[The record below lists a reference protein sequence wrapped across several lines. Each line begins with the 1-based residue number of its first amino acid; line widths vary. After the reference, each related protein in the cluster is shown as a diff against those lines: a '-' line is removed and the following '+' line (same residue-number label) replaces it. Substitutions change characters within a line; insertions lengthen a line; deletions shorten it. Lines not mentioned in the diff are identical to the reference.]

1 MFEGDIPA
9 LRGLKTLLVAV
20 LALGL
25 PGMAGARPMATEV
38 RITAAEALTEI
49 AIAFTGAPR
58 YRVFTLV
65 GPDRVVVDLD
75 EVEFRLTESARD
87 GGGPVKAMRFGLFQP
102 GTSRMVLDMA
112 GPHAVRTT
120 ALAARPGGGSELV
133 LRLAPVSYD
142 EAAGRSGQVAA
153 STLVQTASLA
163 STHLPALKPKA
174 PGAPPSRIVVVV
186 DAGHGGVDP
195 GALGISGVH
204 EKAVTLAFAREIKTQ
219 LERSGRFKVVLTRD
233 RDQFLRLRDRIAIAR
248 RAGGQL
254 FLSLHADSHPD
265 RSFRGASVYTLS
277 EAASDSEAAAL
288 AAKENKADLIAGI
301 DLSNENEVVTS
312 ILIDLAQRETKN
324 LSARFAAMLVKE
336 LGRQTKVIR
345 NSHRFAGFAV
355 LKSPDVASVLIEL
368 GYLSNRSDEKQ
379 LLSTSY
385 RTKVSKAVARA
396 VHEYFDWQEDL
407 KRS

>member
-1 MFEGDIPA
+1 M
-9 LRGLKTLLVAV
+9 RGLKTLLLVAV

-25 PGMAGARPMATEV
+25 PSMAGAGPAATGV
-38 RITAAEALTEI
+38 RIAAADAVTEI

-65 GPDRVVVDLD
+65 APDRVVVDLD
-75 EVEFRLTESARD
+75 EVEFRLAESARD
-87 GGGPVKAMRFGLFQP
+87 GGGPVRAMRFGLFQP

-112 GPHAVRTT
+112 SPHAIQTA

-133 LRLAPVSYD
+133 LRLAPVSSG

-153 STLVQTASLA
+153 STLMRTASLA
-163 STHLPALKPKA
+163 STHLPALKPRA
-174 PGAPPSRIVVVV
+174 PGAPAPRLVVVV

-195 GALGISGVH
+195 GALGVGGVH
-204 EKAVTLAFAREIKTQ
+204 EKVVTLAFAREIRTQ

-233 RDQFLRLRDRIAIAR
+233 GDQFLRLRDRIAIAR
-248 RAGGQL
+248 RAGAQL

-265 RSFRGASVYTLS
+265 SSFRGASVYTLS

-324 LSARFAAMLVKE
+324 LSAQFAAMLVKE

-379 LLSTSY
+379 LLSASY
-385 RTKVSKAVARA
+385 RTKLAQAVARA
-396 VHEYFDWQEDL
+396 VQEYFDWQENL